1 MVWMAEEKEVDYNWA
16 IAQLVKYLQPSWPS
30 IVIIDREEALINA
43 IDNHFPIQTT
53 KHLLCR
59 WHIN

>member
-16 IAQLVKYLQPSWPS
+16 ITQLVKYLQLSWSS
-30 IVIIDREEALINA
+30 IVITDREEALINA

-59 WHIN
+59 